1 MKTLRE
7 SLLDDGLVEKPDKII
22 KDEIKSFLKE
32 NYKGSIKISK
42 EPNKDGKYE
51 VSSTSDIVVINR
63 NINSLTNGM
72 FIWTTV
78 GGYFSCSFCFK
89 LESLEGAPKK
99 VGGDFY
105 CSFNKSLKSLE
116 NSPKEVGGNFYCSR
130 CPDLTSLEGAPK
142 KVGGDFHCYG
152 CSSLKSLEGAPK
164 VIDGNFDCSDCPSLN
179 SLEGAPKEVGR
190 DFYCHN
196 CKVKFTKDDVKKV
209 SNVKGKIK
217 C

>member
-1 MKTLRE
+1 MKSLRE
-7 SLLDDGLVEKPDKII
+7 SILDDDLVDKMDKSI

-72 FIWTTV
+72 FIWTTIS
-78 GGYFSCSFCFK
+78 GYFSCSFCFK
-89 LESLEGAPKK
+89 LESLEGAPEK

-105 CSFNKSLKSLE
+105 CKYNKSLKSLE
-116 NSPKEVGGNFYCSR
+116 GIPKEI
-130 CPDLTSLEGAPK
+130 
-142 KVGGDFHCYG
+142 GGDFSCHG
-152 CSSLKSLEGAPK
+152 CTS
-164 VIDGNFDCSDCPSLN
+164 
-179 SLEGAPKEVGR
+179 
-190 DFYCHN
+190 
-196 CKVKFTKDDVKKV
+196 KFTKKDVKKI
-209 SNVKGKIK
+209 SNIKGEIK